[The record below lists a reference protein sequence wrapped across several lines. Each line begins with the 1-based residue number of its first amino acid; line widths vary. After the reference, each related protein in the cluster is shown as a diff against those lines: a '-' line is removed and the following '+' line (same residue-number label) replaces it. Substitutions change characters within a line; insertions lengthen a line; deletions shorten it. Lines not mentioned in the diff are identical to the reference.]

1 MEAENNVTVEE
12 TTVTENDKKYSED
25 ELQNAI
31 NKALKD
37 EKEKHNKTDS
47 QRIQELEAQIK
58 ARDEKDYCT
67 KALTDANI
75 PLDLIDLFIGEKD
88 SVDKKVETFNKV
100 LETLIEKEV
109 TNKLKDTKAISLKS
123 SAIGSQKNKL
133 LSLDEIAK
141 KYN

>member
-1 MEAENNVTVEE
+1 MEENIE
-12 TTVTENDKKYSED
+12 TTQTTEEQVDKKYSED
-25 ELQNAI
+25 DLKDAI
-31 NKALKD
+31 NKALAD
-37 EKEKHNKTDS
+37 EKAKHNKTDS

-109 TNKLKDTKAISLKS
+109 TNKLKDTKAISLKNS
-123 SAIGSQKNKL
+123 EIGNQKNKL